1 MENAFNIYDY
11 RDLKDLMVDVTK
23 PLDKRLKQ
31 YVMDVKNPHMVRV
44 GDILVQIE
52 FAGNQK
58 DIEKRNVY
66 WEYGSGEKYHYE
78 L

>member
-1 MENAFNIYDY
+1 MENAFNIDDY
-11 RDLKDLMVDVTK
+11 RDLKDLTVDVTK

-52 FAGNQK
+52 FTGQK
-58 DIEKRNVY
+58 SFSDALSAAI
-66 WEYGSGEKYHYE
+66 HM
-78 L
+78 

>member
-1 MENAFNIYDY
+1 METTFNINDF
-11 RDLKDLMVDVTK
+11 RDLKDLTVDVTK

-52 FAGNQK
+52 FAGNRSFS
-58 DIEKRNVY
+58 DALSAAI
-66 WEYGSGEKYHYE
+66 HM
-78 L
+78 

>member
-1 MENAFNIYDY
+1 MENAFNIDDY
-11 RDLKDLMVDVTK
+11 RDLKDLTVDVTK

-52 FAGNQK
+52 FAGNRTFSDALSAAIQ
-58 DIEKRNVY
+58 I
-66 WEYGSGEKYHYE
+66 
-78 L
+78 

>member
-1 MENAFNIYDY
+1 METTFNINDF
-11 RDLKDLMVDVTK
+11 RDLKDLTVDVTK

-52 FAGNQK
+52 FAGNRSFSDALSAAIQ
-58 DIEKRNVY
+58 I
-66 WEYGSGEKYHYE
+66 
-78 L
+78 

>member
-1 MENAFNIYDY
+1 MENAFNIDDF
-11 RDLKDLMVDVTK
+11 RDLKELTVDVTK

-52 FAGNQK
+52 FAGNRSFSDALSAAIQ
-58 DIEKRNVY
+58 I
-66 WEYGSGEKYHYE
+66 
-78 L
+78 

>member
-1 MENAFNIYDY
+1 MENAFNIDDF
-11 RDLKDLMVDVTK
+11 RDLKDLTVDVTK

-52 FAGNQK
+52 FAGNRSFS
-58 DIEKRNVY
+58 DAL
-66 WEYGSGEKYHYE
+66 SAAFHM
-78 L
+78 

>member
-1 MENAFNIYDY
+1 MENAFNIDDF
-11 RDLKDLMVDVTK
+11 RDLKELTVDVTK

-52 FAGNQK
+52 FAGNRSFLDALSAAIQ
-58 DIEKRNVY
+58 I
-66 WEYGSGEKYHYE
+66 
-78 L
+78 